1 MLNFKEV
8 DILLSENKKIVKYR
22 KPLNINIG
30 VIIFIII
37 FIYLV
42 FNVFSYMT
50 TTHISVYEVQQGTMA
65 ENNVYK
71 GLILREEQVYYA
83 NYTGAVNFYVKEASR
98 VSANNLIYSID
109 ENGDISQ
116 KIQEASQDVSVLESS
131 DLSEIE
137 DSIFDFQTSYD
148 AQSFYNV
155 YSFKEEIDSAL
166 NEALSLQAL
175 NSLSDYTA
183 SAQDSNT
190 FHLISTDQPG
200 IVVYYSDGYEEV
212 TTETFTTDMFDE
224 ASYNRTSSQNSLS
237 VDSGSPIY
245 KLITSEDWNIVIP
258 IPQEVADELAEDDTL
273 QLRFVKDDKKTYATY
288 TIQQRDGQNY
298 LILSLRNSMIRY
310 AKDRY
315 IEVEI
320 LLTEETGLKIPNSA
334 ITEKEFYTVPIEY
347 FMKGGDSSEDGLLVQ
362 RESKDGKTITE
373 FVAPTIYYE
382 TEEYYYIDSE
392 YVSSDD
398 IILKPDST
406 STYKVGSNTAV
417 LKGVYN
423 INKGYAVFKQ
433 IDILYQNEEYT
444 IVETGTTYGIAL
456 YDHIALDGTKI
467 HENELIK

>member
-8 DILLSENKKIVKYR
+8 DNLLSENKKVVKYR
-22 KPLNINIG
+22 KPFNINIG

-71 GLILREEQVYYA
+71 GLILREEQVYYS

-98 VSANNLIYSID
+98 VSANNLVYSID

-116 KIQEASQDVSVLESS
+116 KIQEASQDVSVLESG

-137 DSIFDFQTSYD
+137 ESIYDFQSSYD
-148 AQSFYNV
+148 AQSYYNV
-155 YSFKEEIDSAL
+155 YAFKENIDSAL
-166 NEALSLQAL
+166 NEALNLKAL
-175 NSLSDYTA
+175 NSLSDYTT
-183 SAQDSNT
+183 SAQASNT
-190 FHLISTDQPG
+190 FHLISSDRPG
-200 IVVYYSDGYEEV
+200 IVVYYSDGYEGV
-212 TTETFTTDMFDE
+212 TTETFTADMFNE
-224 ASYNRTSSQNSLS
+224 SSYTRTSSQNSLS
-237 VDSGSPIY
+237 VDSGSPVY
-245 KLITSEDWNIVIP
+245 KLITSEYWNIVLP
-258 IPQEVADELAEDDTL
+258 IPQNVADELADDDTL
-273 QLRFVKDDKKTYATY
+273 QLRFVKDDKKAYATY

-298 LILSLRNSMIRY
+298 LILTLRNSMIRY

-315 IEVEI
+315 IEVEL

-362 RESKDGKTITE
+362 REDKDGKTITE

-382 TEEYYYIDSE
+382 TDVYYYIDSE
-392 YVSSDD
+392 DVSADD

-433 IDILYQNEEYT
+433 IDILYQNEEYA
-444 IVETGTTYGIAL
+444 IVQTGTTYGIAL
-456 YDHIALDGTKI
+456 YDHIALDGSKI
-467 HENELIK
+467 QENELIK

>member
-288 TIQQRDGQNY
+288 TILQRDGQNY

>member
-8 DILLSENKKIVKYR
+8 DNLLSENKKVVKYR
-22 KPLNINIG
+22 KPFNINIG

-71 GLILREEQVYYA
+71 GLILREEQVYYS

-98 VSANNLIYSID
+98 VSANNLVYSID

-116 KIQEASQDVSVLESS
+116 KIQEASQDVSMLESG

-137 DSIFDFQTSYD
+137 ESIYDFQSSYD
-148 AQSFYNV
+148 AQSYYNV
-155 YSFKEEIDSAL
+155 YAFKENIDSAL
-166 NEALSLQAL
+166 NEALSLKAL
-175 NSLSDYTA
+175 NSLSDYTT
-183 SAQDSNT
+183 SAQASNT
-190 FHLISTDQPG
+190 FHLISSERPG
-200 IVVYYSDGYEEV
+200 IVVYYCDGYEGV
-212 TTETFTTDMFDE
+212 TTETFTTDMFNE
-224 ASYNRTSSQNSLS
+224 SSYTRTSSQNSLS
-237 VDSGSPIY
+237 VDSGSPVY
-245 KLITSEDWNIVIP
+245 KLITSEYWNIVLP
-258 IPQEVADELAEDDTL
+258 IPQDVADELADDDTL
-273 QLRFVKDDKKTYATY
+273 QLRFVKDDKKAYATY

-298 LILSLRNSMIRY
+298 LILTLRNSMIRY

-315 IEVEI
+315 IEVEL

-362 RESKDGKTITE
+362 REDKDGKTITE

-392 YVSSDD
+392 DVSADD

-433 IDILYQNEEYT
+433 IDILYQNEEYA

-456 YDHIALDGTKI
+456 YDHIALDGSKI
-467 HENELIK
+467 QENELIK

>member
-8 DILLSENKKIVKYR
+8 DNFLSENKKVVKYR
-22 KPLNINIG
+22 KPFNINIG

-37 FIYLV
+37 FIYLI

-50 TTHISVYEVQQGTMA
+50 ATHISVYEVQQGTMA

-98 VSANNLIYSID
+98 VSANNLVYSID

-137 DSIFDFQTSYD
+137 ESIFDFQSSYD
-148 AQSFYNV
+148 AQTFYNV
-155 YSFKEEIDSAL
+155 YAFKENIDSAL
-166 NEALSLQAL
+166 NEALSLKAL

-183 SAQDSNT
+183 SAEASNT
-190 FHLISTDQPG
+190 FHLISSDQPG
-200 IVVYYSDGYEEV
+200 IVVYYSDGYEGI

-224 ASYNRTSSQNSLS
+224 SSYSRTNSQNSLD
-237 VDSGSPIY
+237 VTSGAPVY
-245 KLITSEDWNIVIP
+245 KLITSEYWNIILP
-258 IPQEVADELAEDDTL
+258 IPQDVADELADDDTL
-273 QLRFVKDDKKTYATY
+273 QLRFVQDDKKTYATY
-288 TIQQRDGQNY
+288 TIQQRNGQNY
-298 LILSLRNSMIRY
+298 LVLTLRNSMIRY

-315 IEVEI
+315 IEVE
-320 LLTEETGLKIPNSA
+320 LLLAEETGLKIPNSA

-347 FMKGGDSSEDGLLVQ
+347 FMKGGDSSQEGLLIQ
-362 RESKDGKTITE
+362 RKDKDNNTITE

-382 TEEYYYIDSE
+382 TEAYYYIDSE
-392 YVSSDD
+392 DVSADD
-398 IILKPDST
+398 IILKPDSA
-406 STYKVGSNTAV
+406 STYTVGSNTDV

-433 IDILYQNEEYT
+433 IDILYQNEEYS

-467 HENELIK
+467 QENELIK

>member
-8 DILLSENKKIVKYR
+8 DNLLSENKKVVKYR
-22 KPLNINIG
+22 KPFNINIG

-71 GLILREEQVYYA
+71 GLILREEQVYYS

-98 VSANNLIYSID
+98 VSANNLVYSID

-116 KIQEASQDVSVLESS
+116 KIQEASQDVSVLESG

-137 DSIFDFQTSYD
+137 ESIYDFQSSYD
-148 AQSFYNV
+148 AQSYYNV
-155 YSFKEEIDSAL
+155 YAFKENIDSAL
-166 NEALSLQAL
+166 NEALNLKAL
-175 NSLSDYTA
+175 NSLSDYTT
-183 SAQDSNT
+183 SAQASNT
-190 FHLISTDQPG
+190 FHLISSDRPG
-200 IVVYYSDGYEEV
+200 IVVYYSDGYEGV
-212 TTETFTTDMFDE
+212 TTETFTADMFNE
-224 ASYNRTSSQNSLS
+224 SSYTRTSSQNSLS
-237 VDSGSPIY
+237 VDSGSPVY
-245 KLITSEDWNIVIP
+245 KLITSEYWNIVLP
-258 IPQEVADELAEDDTL
+258 IPQNVADELADDDTL
-273 QLRFVKDDKKTYATY
+273 QLRFVKDDKKAYATY

-298 LILSLRNSMIRY
+298 LILTLRNSMIRY

-315 IEVEI
+315 IEVEL

-362 RESKDGKTITE
+362 REDKDGKTITE

-382 TEEYYYIDSE
+382 TDEYYYIDSE
-392 YVSSDD
+392 DVSADD

-433 IDILYQNEEYT
+433 IDILYQNEEYA

-456 YDHIALDGTKI
+456 YDHIALDGSKI
-467 HENELIK
+467 QENELIK

>member
-137 DSIFDFQTSYD
+137 DSIFDFQTAYD